1 MSWKTWKSSYKAYLK
16 LERGLSPNSVSAYL
30 SDLDKLIQYL
40 DFSQRHK
47 SPKDVERDDLDGFL
61 TWINE
66 IGIGATS
73 QARIVSG
80 IKSFFLYLQIEGER
94 KDDPCEH
101 ISTPNLGKYLP
112 EVLTQKELDKI
123 IESIDLSEPQG
134 QRNRAI
140 IETLYGCGLRVS
152 ELTGLKISNIFF
164 EESFLRVE
172 GKGSKERIVPVNAQA
187 LKHIKIYMD
196 EYRSHQKIDKHEED
210 TLFLSRKN
218 RQISRNMVFYIVKNL
233 AEKAGISKSISPHTF
248 RHTFATHLVEN
259 GADLRAVQE
268 MLGHESITTTE
279 IYTHLTNEYLR
290 DNIMRFHPRNRENT
304 S

>member
-16 LERGLSPNSVSAYL
+16 LERGLSPNSVFAYL

-47 SPKDVERDDLDGFL
+47 SPKEVDRGDLDGFL
-61 TWINE
+61 TWIYE
-66 IGIGATS
+66 LGIGATS

-101 ISTPNLGKYLP
+101 ISTPNLGQYLP
-112 EVLTQKELDKI
+112 EVLNAEELNNI
-123 IESIDLSEPQG
+123 IESIDLSDFLG

-152 ELTGLKISNIFF
+152 ELTSLKISNIFF

-172 GKGSKERIVPVNAQA
+172 GKGSKERIVPVNAEA

-233 AEKAGISKSISPHTF
+233 AAKAGIRKSISPHTF

-290 DNIMRFHPRNRENT
+290 DNIMRFHPRNKGKN